1 MKKENY
7 LYRGFL
13 QSGDGVIADVLET
26 DDTTIRFR
34 TEFSLSAPFIER
46 LRQRP
51 ANIVF
56 SERSRIARLGIRI
69 LCEPPSMKHVQG
81 GRAVLTLKASQTIRG
96 YPSIDDLKYL
106 FTEGLPVGRLAY
118 CDPDA
123 LLTSE
128 QVYDAVNRST
138 LKLPAST
145 SISGDGSIIIVPHK
159 IVCVLKDELQRDV
172 LEQILLRA
180 DGRELLNRHQIGKTV
195 SAVCIP
201 PGEGVITTCSM
212 YLNDHYVVLESG
224 GQNGFELGKH
234 FPAIILDPIKT
245 RGIRIYLEIFND
257 SRHPIINPLITAKI
271 YKARAA
277 DPEFSKGRYHS
288 EQISRPYSYKNMRDL
303 EKRMDSLP
311 PLHCH
316 YLKKPAAAIPLEKN
330 GMKKAHIYP
339 NGPSKPCKITR
350 SGCIVERRH
359 FTPQSRCSQIS
370 AISRIWKQKST
381 VPVDIVLKYFPN
393 LVENRDIINLVFEGR
408 VRSLYFYE
416 ASYEHGPFLSQ
427 RDHDRLRDYRDLGLG
442 VYWTSGLNERV
453 MVHTLRDG
461 KGYFVVPEK
470 LPAFHKAM
478 LFAFY
483 GSNKALSPKGADRL
497 GRLMDNL
504 IEFWGTGIGIV
515 TGGGSGVME
524 LVNTYARQRKIL
536 SGANFLDITDQS
548 MTTDVDFCQ
557 VFQSSCR
564 HSRQKW
570 FEVASFPIFN
580 IGGIGTLEELGITLC
595 NMKLSIS
602 EPVPVI
608 LFDTEGDGEYW
619 RSMKTQIDEMIRE
632 QRAPAWMQGNIV
644 ITGDPDAVVDAY
656 RSRLQLF

>member
-1 MKKENY
+1 M
-7 LYRGFL
+7 RHV
-13 QSGDGVIADVLET
+13 DG
-26 DDTTIRFR
+26 
-34 TEFSLSAPFIER
+34 
-46 LRQRP
+46 
-51 ANIVF
+51 N
-56 SERSRIARLGIRI
+56 
-69 LCEPPSMKHVQG
+69 
-81 GRAVLTLKASQTIRG
+81 RAVLTLEASQTIMG
-96 YPSIDDLKYL
+96 YPNIENLKHL

-128 QVYDAVNRST
+128 QVYDAVNRSA
-138 LKLPAST
+138 LKLPVST

-159 IVCVLKDELQRDV
+159 IVCVLKDELQKDV

-195 SAVCIP
+195 SAVCIR

-212 YLNDHYVVLESG
+212 FLNDHYVVLESG

-257 SRHPIINPLITAKI
+257 SRNLIINPLITAKI
-271 YKARAA
+271 YKARSA
-277 DPEFSKGRYHS
+277 DPEFSKGRYLA
-288 EQISRPYSYKNMRDL
+288 EQTNRPYSYLNMREL
-303 EKRMDSLP
+303 EKRMDALP

-316 YLKKPAAAIPLEKN
+316 YMRKPAAVIAHEKN
-330 GMKKAHIYP
+330 GLKKALIYP
-339 NGPSKPCKITR
+339 NGPSQPCKITR
-350 SGCIVERRH
+350 TACIVERRH
-359 FTPQSRCSQIS
+359 FTPQSRCGQIS
-370 AISRIWKQKST
+370 AISRIKKKKAAAPT
-381 VPVDIVLKYFPN
+381 DIVLKYFPN
-393 LVENRDIINLVFEGR
+393 LVENRDIINLIFEER
-408 VRSLYFYE
+408 IRSLYFYE

-427 RDHDRLRDYRDLGLG
+427 RDHDRLRDYKDLGLE

-453 MVHTLRDG
+453 MVHTMRDG

-470 LPAFHKAM
+470 LPDFHKAM

-483 GSNKALSPKGADRL
+483 GSNRPLSEKGADRL

-524 LVNTYARQRKIL
+524 LVNTYARERGIL

-608 LFDTEGDGEYW
+608 LFDTEGDGKYW
-619 RSMKTQIDEMIRE
+619 RNMKAQIDAMIRE
-632 QRAPAWMQGNIV
+632 QRAPGWMQGNIV
-644 ITGDPDAVVDAY
+644 ITGDPDAVAEAY

>member
-1 MKKENY
+1 MKKENH

-13 QSGDGVIADVLET
+13 QSGDGVITEVLEN
-26 DDTTIRFR
+26 DGQTIKFR
-34 TEFSLSAPFIER
+34 AEFSLSPPLIER
-46 LRQRP
+46 LRQQP

-69 LCEPPSMKHVQG
+69 LCEAPLMKHVTD

-96 YPSIDDLKYL
+96 YPRMDVLKPL
-106 FTEGLPVGRLAY
+106 FTQGLPVGRLAY
-118 CDPDA
+118 CDPEA

-128 QVYDAVNRST
+128 QVYDAVRQSA
-138 LKLPAST
+138 LKLPMAT

-159 IVCVLKDELQRDV
+159 VVCTLKGALKRDE

-180 DGRELLNRHQIGKTV
+180 DGRELLNRYQIGESV
-195 SAVCIP
+195 SAVHIP

-224 GQNGFELGKH
+224 GRNGIELGAH

-245 RGIRIYLEIFND
+245 RGIRIYLEIFNN

-277 DPEFSKGRYHS
+277 DPEFSKGRYPA
-288 EQISRPYSYKNMRDL
+288 EQLNRPYRYEDMRAL
-303 EKRMDSLP
+303 EKRMDVQP
-311 PLHCH
+311 PVSCH
-316 YLKKPAAAIPLEKN
+316 YLAKSAAAIPLEAN
-330 GMKKAHIYP
+330 GIQKAQIHP
-339 NGPSKPCKITR
+339 SGPRHSCEMTHAA
-350 SGCIVERRH
+350 CIVERRN
-359 FTPQSRCSQIS
+359 FTPRSRCGQIS
-370 AISRIWKQKST
+370 AISRLHRQKST
-381 VPVDIVLKYFPN
+381 QAMDIALKYFPN
-393 LVENRDIINLVFEGR
+393 LVENRDIINLVFEKR
-408 VRSLYFYE
+408 IRSLYFFE
-416 ASYEHGPFLSQ
+416 ASHEHGPFLSQ
-427 RDHDRLRDYRDLGLG
+427 RDHDRLMDYHDLGLG
-442 VYWTSGLNERV
+442 VYWTCGLNNRV

-461 KGYFVVPEK
+461 KGYFVVPRK
-470 LPAFHKAM
+470 LAAFHKAM

-483 GSNKALSPKGADRL
+483 GSNRPLSAQGADRL

-504 IEFWGTGIGIV
+504 IAFWGAGIGIV

-524 LVNTYARQRKIL
+524 LVNTFARQRNIL

-602 EPVPVI
+602 ERVPVI
-608 LFDTEGDGEYW
+608 LFDTEGDGAYW
-619 RSMKTQIDEMIRE
+619 RNMKAQIDNMIRE
-632 QRAPAWMQGNIV
+632 HRAPAWMQGNVV
-644 ITGDPDAVVDAY
+644 ITGDPDAVVEAY
-656 RSRLQLF
+656 RNRLQLF